1 MLRRGGCPCHPQP
14 AVPHGIV
21 DGSAARQGYRGPRKM
36 KPKPRALVP
45 RAIAPRRPAAVLSAM
60 VGLVLAA
67 AALAGEASPWFQG
80 HHSRARLVAGGA
92 DGAARLAAIEI
103 ALDRGFKTYWRHP
116 GESGLPPAF
125 DWSASE
131 NVAMAEVLWPAPTR
145 FEDAGGVS
153 YGYANGVVFPVR
165 FTRGDPG
172 KPVHLVLKLDYGVC
186 KDICI
191 PAHAELA
198 LAPSDRDAAPERALI
213 EEAMARVPKPT
224 PIRANQVF
232 AINNVEPN
240 QGIRDQLVLT
250 AYTPKGAAPR
260 LFVEAP
266 EGWYFGDAEP
276 MKLINGADYAFGTY
290 IVRILERPRELP
302 AKIELRLTLVA
313 DHAAI
318 ETTAL
323 LDTAALAR

>member
-1 MLRRGGCPCHPQP
+1 MLRRGGFTCHPQP
-14 AVPHGIV
+14 AEPHGIV
-21 DGSAARQGYRGPRKM
+21 DGSPARQGYRGRPKM

-103 ALDRGFKTYWRHP
+103 VLDRGFKTYWRHP

-191 PAHAELA
+191 PARADLSLGLTDDGPGRSTIEAA
-198 LAPSDRDAAPERALI
+198 LAKVPVAQALGAQGDLSVLAV
-213 EEAMARVPKPT
+213 EPVKQDKPAYT
-224 PIRANQVF
+224 VTIRAPSGAKPALF
-232 AINNVEPN
+232 AEGPENWYLSTSLPDDANRFTVTVEEK
-240 QGIRDQLVLT
+240 
-250 AYTPKGAAPR
+250 PK
-260 LFVEAP
+260 
-266 EGWYFGDAEP
+266 DASGP
-276 MKLINGADYAFGTY
+276 
-290 IVRILERPRELP
+290 VP
-302 AKIELRLTLVA
+302 LRLTLVA
-313 DHAAI
+313 GGKSV
-318 ETTAL
+318 ETEVS
-323 LDTAALAR
+323 LDAGGPAR